1 MKILALHLHS
11 FMEYAQL
18 RGVSRREILS
28 VMTTPPDN
36 FLQEAT
42 TVSSEDFFA
51 AINFISTSLKDDLL
65 GIRLGNFLNMNSL
78 GLIYQISLQTATIEE
93 ALFYLNNYI
102 GNTIPVVQP
111 EIQFIEDRVIIN
123 LSINVDKSEA
133 STIVLESLLTI
144 ISRELDMMT
153 AQPLDFL
160 LFSPACSPEY
170 PSEWQQ
176 GKSFA
181 ISFKAALLKASLQDI
196 SRLHLDALIPEYLK
210 LIETMKPEPTFSS
223 KVKIAS
229 LNMAKPELPALEKIA
244 DVFNLTPRTLQRRLS
259 TEQTTFR
266 QIIDD
271 LKKQISYM
279 LLQHNRFSVADVSYV
294 LGYSE
299 PAAFIHSFKKWYG
312 NSPEKVRTGL
322 AVSA

>member
-11 FMEYAQL
+11 FIEYAQL
-18 RGVSRREILS
+18 RGVPKREILS
-28 VMTTPPDN
+28 VMATPPEN
-36 FLQEAT
+36 FLQETA
-42 TVSSEDFFA
+42 TVSNEDFFT

-78 GLIYQISLQTATIEE
+78 GLIYQISLQATTIEE

-102 GNTIPVVQP
+102 DNTIPVVQP
-111 EIQFIEDRVIIN
+111 EIQFRKDRVIIN
-123 LSINVDKSEA
+123 LSTNKNNSEA
-133 STIVLESLLTI
+133 NIVLLESLLTI
-144 ISRELDMMT
+144 ISRELAMMT
-153 AQPLDFL
+153 AQPLDFQ
-160 LFSPACSPEY
+160 LFSPACSHDY

-176 GKSFA
+176 DNCFA
-181 ISFKAALLKASLQDI
+181 ISFKAAILKASLQDI
-196 SRLHLDALIPEYLK
+196 SRLHLDTLIPEYLK

-229 LNMAKPELPALEKIA
+229 LNMAKPELPALEKVA
-244 DVFNLTPRTLQRRLS
+244 DVFNLTPRTLQRRLNA
-259 TEQTTFR
+259 EKTTFR
-266 QIIDD
+266 QITDD

-279 LLQHNRFSVADVSYV
+279 LLQHNRFSITDVSYV

-312 NSPEKVRTGL
+312 NSPEKVRTSL
-322 AVSA
+322 SVSA